1 VPALVV
7 YLLNQA
13 DWVVIASIMAEEGLR
28 NVNGT
33 QYYLAV
39 SEYISETRS
48 I

>member
-1 VPALVV
+1 VPAIVV
-7 YLLNQA
+7 YLLNQV
-13 DWVVIASIMAEEGLR
+13 DWVIASIMAEEGLI